1 MKGKIV
7 KFFPLDIIDVSGLM
21 FDQNRKRLL
30 VLSDTTNLLLEMSL
44 TGEIWRRYLLAGE
57 DQEGITLD
65 HMGFL
70 YFAQENGQI
79 IKLEDRRE

>member
-44 TGEIWRRYLLAGE
+44 NGEIWRRYLLTGE

>member
-44 TGEIWRRYLLAGE
+44 DGKIWRRYLLTGE